1 MPSVADRRARVA
13 NTVVFF
19 MTGAVGAA
27 WSTRIPAIKE
37 GLGLSDGALG
47 AAILGL
53 EAGAIVGLP
62 AGGALVA
69 RTGSPWALRIGF
81 TLFPLG
87 LFTVSLARHAAT
99 LGVALAAMAAATSV
113 IDVAMNAQGVELER
127 RYGRPVLSSM
137 HAGHPFGLVAGGVFG
152 TLAAAS
158 GVPVRTHF
166 ALTAVAG
173 VLAGVGA
180 TWWLVRER
188 GPDGGPAFARPSR
201 PLVLLGLVA
210 FGAFLLDGAAYNWSA
225 VHLRNE
231 RGADPGLAAA
241 AFTLFSLALAVGRLG
256 GDPLV
261 ARFGR
266 VRVVRGCGAVAAA
279 GGGLAV
285 VAPATAPTLAGW
297 MVFGLGLAA
306 LAPTVLGAAP
316 AVADAPASVAI
327 AAVTTIGYL
336 GSFTGPPAIGA
347 LAQVT
352 SLDAALGL
360 IVVVSIGAALVAP
373 LALGAAGRSERA
385 PRR

>member
-1 MPSVADRRARVA
+1 
-13 NTVVFF
+13 

-37 GLGLSDGALG
+37 GLGLADGALG

-152 TLAAAS
+152 TVAAAS

-241 AFTLFSLALAVGRLG
+241 AFTLFSLALAIGRLG
-256 GDPLV
+256 GDRLV

-266 VRVVRGCGAVAAA
+266 VRVVQGWPSPR
-279 GGGLAV
+279 
-285 VAPATAPTLAGW
+285 PRRRRRWPAGW
-297 MVFGLGLAA
+297 C
-306 LAPTVLGAAP
+306 
-316 AVADAPASVAI
+316 S
-327 AAVTTIGYL
+327 
-336 GSFTGPPAIGA
+336 GSGWR
-347 LAQVT
+347 
-352 SLDAALGL
+352 
-360 IVVVSIGAALVAP
+360 
-373 LALGAAGRSERA
+373 RSRRPCSA
-385 PRR
+385 PRRRWPTRPPRWRSRRSRRSATSARSPARPRSARSPR